1 MLRLRITPNG
11 VKITFLNDE
20 LDERNFMQQSTR
32 LVVQGRE
39 NKYANFNI
47 LYMVLNTHLDNGI

>member
-20 LDERNFMQQSTR
+20 LDERNFMQQSTG